1 MSMYAITLIGLP
13 SLGALAIGALA
24 EQLGGLQGAPEA
36 VLIGGV
42 LMGLAVLAGAP
53 ALWRKDRAAHPG
65 GDRGGAA

>member
-13 SLGALAIGALA
+13 SLGALAIGSLA

-42 LMGLAVLAGAP
+42 LMGLTLLAAAP
-53 ALWRKDRAAHPG
+53 RLWRRQA
-65 GDRGGAA
+65 